1 MQTRLSRRAF
11 VGAAAGAGLG
21 AVALS
26 LAGCASSGSSRPLTK
41 VRYGDITSSTSFPLT
56 IAQQQGY
63 HAKQGIEVEK
73 VPYAGLDAVTAAFR
87 GNEVDGGVGGIATI
101 VQIHAQGVP
110 VQVVWGSVMFT
121 NDVLVLNDSPI
132 RRYEDLKG
140 KKIGV
145 FGGAAG
151 ASANL
156 FRAVCQAYYGFDPA
170 KDSTIQYGAAPL
182 LAGLLDKG
190 ELDAFLSLD
199 PVAAVQ
205 LATGKMR
212 SIGDIGDI
220 YQERTGEAA
229 FSGCI
234 NFMES
239 YAEKNPAAI
248 TGFLAAFVEGVQ
260 YLRAHPDAWIE
271 LSKSLGIEDPKAA
284 NLVRDRTVNRLQIE
298 WNDEV
303 MARQIRALEFIQKYV
318 GSEFLETIDRTA
330 LTTKYVPRSG

>member
-1 MQTRLSRRAF
+1 MQARWSRRAF

-26 LAGCASSGSSRPLTK
+26 LGGCATGARSTTK
-41 VRYGDITSSTSFPLT
+41 VRYGDITSSSSFPLT

-63 HAKQGIEVEK
+63 FAKQSVEVEK
-73 VPYAGLDAVTAAFR
+73 VPYAGLDAVVTAFR

-101 VQIHAQGVP
+101 VKVHADGVP
-110 VQVVWGSVMFT
+110 VQVAFGSVMFT

-156 FRAVCQAYYGFDPA
+156 FRAVCQAYYGFEPTRDA
-170 KDSTIQYGAAPL
+170 TIQYGAAPL
-182 LAGLLDKG
+182 LAGLLEKG
-190 ELDAFLSLD
+190 ELDAFLSID
-199 PVAAVQ
+199 PIAASM
-205 LATGKMR
+205 LAGGKVR

-234 NFMES
+234 NFMEG
-239 YAEKNPAAI
+239 YATKNPAAVTTVI
-248 TGFLAAFVEGVQ
+248 AGFIEGVK
-260 YLRAHPDAWIE
+260 YLRANPDAWIE
-271 LSKSLGIEDPKAA
+271 LAKSLGVEDPRAA
-284 NLVRDRTVNRLQIE
+284 NLVRDRTANRLQTE
-298 WNDEV
+298 WNDEIV
-303 MARQIRALEFIQKYV
+303 ARQIRAMEFIQKYT
-318 GSEFLETIDRTA
+318 GADFLETIDRSA
-330 LTTKYVPRSG
+330 LTTKYVPRSS